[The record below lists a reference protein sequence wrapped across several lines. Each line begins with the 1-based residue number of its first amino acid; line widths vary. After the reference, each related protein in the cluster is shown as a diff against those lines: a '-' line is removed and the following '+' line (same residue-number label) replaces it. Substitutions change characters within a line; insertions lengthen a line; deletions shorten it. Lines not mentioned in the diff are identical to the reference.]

1 MEDLAFLLSQYK
13 ETLKD
18 THKLLERADDCY
30 TLDDQ
35 LKSDKKIIEGIIED
49 LEFAISWMETGR
61 LPGNKRGVERLAAYQ
76 RERPFDPLLMQK
88 YFRNMDEQLYE
99 WDDHNQEHSITSW
112 DEERIEDALS
122 VLSKREKEIYL
133 MSRGQCLPYSQIAK
147 YLGIKK
153 ATVQDTIK
161 RAERKISKRINES
174 LFCLIS

>member
-49 LEFAISWMETGR
+49 LEFAILWMETGR
-61 LPGNKRGVERLAAYQ
+61 RPGNKRGIERLAAYQ

-88 YFRNMDEQLYE
+88 YFRNMDDHLYE
-99 WDDHNQEHSITSW
+99 WDNHIQEDSITSW
-112 DEERIEDALS
+112 DKERIEDALS

-133 MSRGQCLPYSQIAK
+133 MSRGQNIPYSQIAK
-147 YLGIKK
+147 YLGITIG
-153 ATVQDTIK
+153 TVKTNIK
-161 RAERKISKRINES
+161 RAEAKISQQITES
-174 LFCLIS
+174 LFCVC